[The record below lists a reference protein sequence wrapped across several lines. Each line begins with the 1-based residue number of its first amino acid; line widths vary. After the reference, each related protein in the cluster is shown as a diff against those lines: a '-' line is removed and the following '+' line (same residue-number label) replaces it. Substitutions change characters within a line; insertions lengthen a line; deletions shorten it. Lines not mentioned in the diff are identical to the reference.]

1 MNNLDGSISLV
12 EKTSKKLL
20 PIYKALLYKIA
31 TIENKRDQLK
41 KNKDLDNKSKIIIND
56 FESSDDSRN
65 NNEEEDNSSYLKG
78 KRSPSR
84 SKSQPNGT
92 KKHAGQKR
100 PGQNVDLR
108 HILGFLNQTEWI

>member
-41 KNKDLDNKSKIIIND
+41 KNKDLDDKSKIIIND

-84 SKSQPNGT
+84 SKSQPKGS